1 VCSGIITMFVSV
13 SLLPYIFVNSFA
25 ILHTY
30 VFNLFIEIEDITNN
44 NIFFFYYFNTINR
57 RHKYRCRFFFS
68 FWSIYWIIRENKFE
82 GYSIV
87 MDCVVVL
94 YVVCLATILT
104 CMKLNIIT
112 GIVYVYIYNIR
123 KSDIQN

>member
-1 VCSGIITMFVSV
+1 
-13 SLLPYIFVNSFA
+13 
-25 ILHTY
+25 
-30 VFNLFIEIEDITNN
+30 
-44 NIFFFYYFNTINR
+44 
-57 RHKYRCRFFFS
+57 
-68 FWSIYWIIRENKFE
+68 
-82 GYSIV
+82 